1 MGIGK
6 KRVLTKT
13 NAIKLY
19 MPLELMVSNVRC
31 FYKTYILY
39 CDFLWAFPIPFI
51 LHLHLL
57 WRTHKCLKFVGHPL
71 MEHHQFQIFYF
82 MITSFRA
89 RTSSYLFWSGYCY
102 PMKLLFTP
110 EATCPYNL
118 LSNSQIMHMDS
129 KSGPHDTSCAAS
141 NKHTYLALR
150 VGNSEYLS

>member
-1 MGIGK
+1 MCFSHPFYSSFAST
-6 KRVLTKT
+6 VVD
-13 NAIKLY
+13 
-19 MPLELMVSNVRC
+19 PQVSQIC
-31 FYKTYILY
+31 GTSL
-39 CDFLWAFPIPFI
+39 DG
-51 LHLHLL
+51 
-57 WRTHKCLKFVGHPL
+57 TS
-71 MEHHQFQIFYF
+71 QFQIFYF

-118 LSNSQIMHMDS
+118 LSNGQIIHMDS
-129 KSGPHDTSCAAS
+129 ESGPHNTSCAAS